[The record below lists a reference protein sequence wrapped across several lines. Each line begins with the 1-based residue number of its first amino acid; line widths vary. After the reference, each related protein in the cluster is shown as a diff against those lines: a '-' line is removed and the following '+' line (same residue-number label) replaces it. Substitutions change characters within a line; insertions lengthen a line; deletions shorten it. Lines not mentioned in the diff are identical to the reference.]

1 MPKESHPRKTLAC
14 QKCQSL
20 KVKCIPSDQG
30 DICQKCVR
38 SGAECVFKDP
48 KPRRK
53 GEKPDSRARLTALES
68 KLEDL
73 IAQVSNQISGD
84 HGSQGDS
91 LSPSE
96 TTNQTGSRT
105 LEDTSTALNTTSQ
118 LPTPGYQARDRTH
131 IDTGSH
137 EPSNAPNFGFANF
150 SSDGATPETLI
161 SQGILSLED
170 VDSYLGRFREMSSFF
185 PFVTIPYDAT
195 AYSMLQDRPLVLHAA
210 LAAAASSE
218 VHLQKALEKSFKEVM
233 LRKLVLEAQK
243 SLDLLQSILICMAWG
258 HFFNV
263 PKRDVSYQL
272 LQMTFGLCVD
282 LGLNLTPAVATKE
295 KAGLHLDHYKPSRDG
310 EDGRFWSREARR
322 AFLGC
327 YYLSTMNCWIWAKP
341 KTVECS
347 EYILQC
353 AKSISESPEFTTD
366 ELVMPLI
373 QLQAIGDEYHEAL
386 RVTRGEI
393 YSQTHLDR
401 ISTHIRSFQK
411 RIADLKSALTA
422 AASSSTVV
430 QLALSFAL
438 AYTYEQDLISPFIS
452 TGRLMASG
460 HPTDPMSNLVD
471 SPSRINILIDCLA
484 ATVNCFDLFLT
495 IPAGTYHLLGTSQ
508 WSALT
513 FSIAIAYR
521 LSIGTPRIP
530 MWDVQMARESIKL
543 ENYLVVLCDRV
554 QDGTRNRLKAII
566 HTNQTRD
573 LYSLTGLILQNVRN
587 TYERLRRL
595 PQAQSAADQETV
607 HATSFPDAV
616 IDLHDTPVPRPG
628 PIFNHGEQ
636 PRSGYQS
643 RCPALQFWSTPES
656 SDASAGDLMVDD
668 PFMSIHTM
676 ENDGFWNQAFA
687 DMAKAGEQWS
697 NGVDEHVLN

>member
-1 MPKESHPRKTLAC
+1 MPKQAHPRKTLAC

-20 KVKCIPSDQG
+20 KVKCIPSVQG
-30 DICQKCVR
+30 EICQKCVR

-68 KLEDL
+68 KLENL

-91 LSPSE
+91 FSPSE
-96 TTNQTGSRT
+96 TTNEGGSRT
-105 LEDTSTALNTTSQ
+105 LEGTSTALNTTVQ
-118 LPTPGYQARDRTH
+118 LPTPGYQARDRSH
-131 IDTGSH
+131 IVAGSH
-137 EPSNAPNFGFANF
+137 DPSNVPDFGFARF
-150 SSDGATPETLI
+150 SSDGATPEALI
-161 SQGILSLED
+161 SQGILSPED
-170 VDSYLGRFREMSSFF
+170 IDSYLGRFREMSSFF
-185 PFVTIPYDAT
+185 PFVTISHDAT
-195 AYSMLQDRPLVLHAA
+195 VYGMLQDRPLVLHAV
-210 LAAAASSE
+210 LAVAASSE
-218 VHLQKALEKSFKEVM
+218 VHLQKALEKSFKELM
-233 LRKLVLEAQK
+233 LRKLVVEAQK

-263 PKRDVSYQL
+263 PKRDISYQL
-272 LQMTFGLCVD
+272 LQMAFGLCVD
-282 LGLNLTPAVATKE
+282 LGLNLTPAVAIQE
-295 KAGLHLDHYKPSRDG
+295 KAGLHLDHYKQSRDG

-341 KTVECS
+341 KTVEYS

-353 AKSISESPEFTTD
+353 AKSISENPEYTTD
-366 ELVMPLI
+366 ELVLPLI

-386 RVTRGEI
+386 RLTRGEI

-401 ISTHIRSFQK
+401 ISTHLRSFQK
-411 RIADLKSALTA
+411 RIADLKSTLTVTA
-422 AASSSTVV
+422 ASSTVV
-430 QLALSFAL
+430 QLALNFAL

-452 TGRLMASG
+452 TGRLKASG
-460 HPTDPMSNLVD
+460 HTIDPMSNPID

-484 ATVNCFDLFLT
+484 ASVKCFDLFLA
-495 IPAGTYHLLGTSQ
+495 IPAGSYRFLSTSQ

-530 MWDVQMARESIKL
+530 MWDVQMARETVKL
-543 ENYLVVLCDRV
+543 EHYLAVLCERV
-554 QDGTRNRLKAII
+554 QDETRNRFKAII
-566 HTNQTRD
+566 DTQQSRD
-573 LYSLTGLILQNVRN
+573 LYSLTGLILQNVKN

-616 IDLHDTPVPRPG
+616 IDLQDLPAPRPG
-628 PIFNHGEQ
+628 PIFEQGQQ

-656 SDASAGDLMVDD
+656 SDASAGDLMADD
-668 PFMSIHTM
+668 PFLSVHTM
-676 ENDGFWNQAFA
+676 EDDGFWNQAFA
-687 DMAKAGEQWS
+687 DMVKVGEQWGNS
-697 NGVDEHVLN
+697 VDTQVLN